1 VDATFPALHPD
12 VAAWCDATLGSATPP
27 QAEALP
33 LGLARRTHLICSPTG
48 TGKTLAAFLPVMSRL
63 ATLRDRD
70 ELFPRPYVLYIS
82 PLRALG
88 YDVEHNVRRPLRE
101 MGLLERPNTERAE
114 LRRGRIREKFVRT
127 GVRTSDTP
135 VEERRLMMARPPHV
149 LMTTPESL
157 ALMLAMESYRKHLRS
172 VDTVIV
178 DEVHALAGN
187 KRGSYLALC
196 LESLEELVPTGLVR
210 VGLSATVA
218 PLDAVARFL
227 AGTDRACAIV
237 DKRGLRAIRLEV
249 TAPFSGAMAPMT
261 KIAERCLELGR
272 DVRSQLVFTNVRSQA
287 ERVAHEM
294 ALQALAERG
303 DADALSESALEAQA
317 GIAIAAPDALP
328 RPRTDARI
336 GIHHSALER
345 SVRHRTEAQLRKGE
359 LHTVVCSSSLELGVD
374 IGYIDR
380 VCIVGGA
387 RGMTP
392 TLQRVGRAGHRPGAV
407 ADGVVVAQ
415 DRDDI
420 LEAAATKRCIREGIL
435 EELAIPDAPLDVL
448 AQWLVMSVCYDKRV
462 AIADALALARR
473 AAPYRELRERDLRA
487 VVAYLAGGGAG
498 PDEAHVRRLGTD
510 DVAIFGLGREVCSAF
525 FENVGTIPDETQVH
539 VGTKGGAAIGKLD
552 EGFVASL
559 REGDVMLLSGRTFK
573 VKEVRSSGIT
583 VEPFAGRPN
592 VPQWTSHIKGVPTVL
607 AREIAALRSGIAERL
622 AASDGGARE
631 TLAWLER
638 RYGLVGAEASHAVRY
653 IAQQTAISAVPK
665 PGEALVELYRMDR
678 RQTAVFHTCAGR
690 RVNEALARVVGA
702 RLFRESRANTQITT
716 DDNGF
721 LVSMPVGR
729 TLPDAVW
736 ATLLHARDFDR
747 DLFDGLRAGYLLRMH
762 FRYVANTGLLVLRR
776 AGGKSI
782 RRSGLRWNSQKIFD
796 RLLEAEP
803 EFPLL
808 RETVRFVTTD
818 LLDAP
823 GALRYVQA
831 LPAETRVIHPAA
843 ASPFTFGIVTSSFGD
858 SVVMDDRS
866 SMVEA
871 LHERVLALV
880 GEREGEDAVP
890 QAVAAASGPLFDPGF
905 ARTAV
910 ARDPAVAGKAASRR
924 KRGKR

>member
-1 VDATFPALHPD
+1 MSNVASELPFSALHA
-12 VAAWCDATLGSATPP
+12 VVGSWCAEHLVVATPP
-27 QAEALP
+27 QADALP

-63 ATLRDRD
+63 ADLRDRD

-101 MGLLERPNTERAE
+101 MGLLERPNSERAQ
-114 LRRGRIREKFVRT
+114 LRRGRIRETSIRT

-135 VEERRLMMARPPHV
+135 VEERRLMMTRPPHI

-157 ALMLAMESYRKHLRS
+157 ALMLAMESYRKHLRA

-196 LESLEELVPTGLVR
+196 LESLEEIVPHPLVR

-218 PLDAVARFL
+218 PLDRVAAFL
-227 AGTDRACAIV
+227 AGSGRDCAIV
-237 DKRGLRAIRLEV
+237 DKRGLRAIRLEI

-261 KIAERCLELGR
+261 TIAERCLELGA
-272 DVRSQLVFTNVRSQA
+272 DVRTQLVFTNVRSQA

-294 ALQALAERG
+294 ALLANSG
-303 DADALSESALEAQA
+303 DAVAVAQ
-317 GIAIAAPDALP
+317 PDAIP
-328 RPRTDARI
+328 RPRSDAKI

-345 SVRHRTEAQLRKGE
+345 SVRHRTEAQLRAGE

-374 IGYIDR
+374 IGFVDR

-407 ADGVVVAQ
+407 ADGVIVAQ

-420 LEAAATKRCIREGIL
+420 IEAAATKRCIRDGII
-435 EELAIPDAPLDVL
+435 EKIAIPHAPLDVL

-462 AIADALALARR
+462 SIADALALARR
-473 AAPYRELRERDLRA
+473 AAPYRDLTERDVRA

-498 PDEAHVRRLGTD
+498 PDEAHVRRLGAD
-510 DVAIFGLGREVCSAF
+510 DAAIYGLGRDVCSAF
-525 FENVGTIPDETQVH
+525 FENVGTIPDESQVQ
-539 VGTKGGAAIGKLD
+539 VGTKGGGAIGKL
-552 EGFVASL
+552 EESFVSSL
-559 REGDVMLLSGRTFK
+559 REGDVMLIAGRTFK
-573 VKEVRSSGIT
+573 VKDVRLGGVT

-592 VPQWTSHIKGVPTVL
+592 VPVWSSHIKGVPTVL

-622 AASDGGARE
+622 TASEGGART
-631 TLAWLER
+631 TLAWLAT
-638 RYGLVGAEASHAVRY
+638 RYGLEGAEASHAVRY
-653 IAQQTAISAVPK
+653 IAQQMAISAVPN
-665 PGEALVELYRMDR
+665 PGDALVEIYRMDR
-678 RQTAVFHTCAGR
+678 KQTAVFHTCAGR
-690 RVNEALARVVGA
+690 RANEALARIVGA
-702 RLFRESRANTQITT
+702 RLFREARVNTQITT

-721 LVSMPVGR
+721 LVTMPHGK
-729 TLPDAVW
+729 TLPDAFW
-736 ATLLHARDFDR
+736 ATLLYPRDFER
-747 DLFDGLRAGYLLRMH
+747 DLLDGLRAGYLLRQH

-776 AGGKSI
+776 AGGQTLG
-782 RRSGLRWNSQKIFD
+782 RRGVRWNSGKIFD
-796 RLLEAEP
+796 RLLEAQP
-803 EFPLL
+803 DFPLL

-818 LLDAP
+818 LLDGP
-823 GALRYVQA
+823 GALAYLEA
-831 LPAETRVIHPAA
+831 LPSELRVIHPAA

-858 SVVMDDRS
+858 SVVMDDRR

-871 LHERVLALV
+871 LHERVLALL
-880 GEREGEDAVP
+880 GETDAP
-890 QAVAAASGPLFDPGF
+890 AGPPPSAAGPLFDPGF
-905 ARTAV
+905 ATAG
-910 ARDPAVAGKAASRR
+910 AMANGAAPREKRR
-924 KRGKR
+924 RPREPKGV